1 MSATRSSQAC
11 YTRVTCTFNLL
22 RLGQITEA
30 QELLSGCYE
39 VPCKAF
45 EVVPAGLVLQLLTR
59 RSLTVAKIV
68 LCSPT
73 QKVLFIG
80 MVYFK
85 TNLRTFPKPLSQ
97 LVRETRLPDRRKY
110 QYVSW
115 WGVR

>member
-59 RSLTVAKIV
+59 RSLTVAKDR
-68 LCSPT
+68 T
-73 QKVLFIG
+73 LFSDPEGTIYRHG
-80 MVYFK
+80 
-85 TNLRTFPKPLSQ
+85 LLQDQ
-97 LVRETRLPDRRKY
+97 LANVSETVVAARVGDTSAR
-110 QYVSW
+110 S
-115 WGVR
+115 